1 MTQRQS
7 LTFSRQQL
15 RRLGAALE
23 AATPSRSSMSL
34 MVEASSEG
42 DAQVEKWAVMEM
54 GALGLPMV
62 MDIGLEKKPSPGML
76 MEGNVFSNKWAVM
89 EFRVWACP

>member
-23 AATPSRSSMSL
+23 AATLSLSSMSL

-54 GALGLPMV
+54 AALGLPMV
-62 MDIGLEKKPSPGML
+62 MDIGLEKKPSPGTL